1 MTILITGVTGAL
13 GSELK
18 KIYPDS
24 ISPTH
29 KDFDICNLTSIKD
42 FFNNQKIDTVIHTA
56 ALTTVR
62 GCEENKSQ
70 AMQINVQGTRNL
82 VNELKSSNP
91 TGKFVYVSTACV
103 FDGHSGMY
111 TENSIP
117 YPENFYSL
125 TKLLGEY
132 VVNQFEN
139 SLIIRTNFIARKEWP
154 YPKAFT
160 DRFGTYLFANQVA
173 LGIKDVIK
181 ENLQGIIHIVGDKKI
196 SMFELAKLT
205 TPDIQPMTIDDY
217 SGPSLTIDMSL
228 NTERWKKYNI
238 LQNEI

>member
-1 MTILITGVTGAL
+1 MTILITGITGAL

-29 KDFDICNLTSIKD
+29 KDFDICELSSVKD
-42 FFNNQKIDTVIHTA
+42 IFNNQKIDVVIHTA

-62 GCEENKSQ
+62 GCEENKTQ
-70 AMQINVQGTRNL
+70 AMRINVQGTKNL
-82 VNELKSSNP
+82 VEEFKNSNP
-91 TGKFVYVSTACV
+91 LGKFVYISTACV

-132 VVNQFEN
+132 IVNQFEN
-139 SLIIRTNFIARKEWP
+139 SLIIRTNFVGRKTWP

-173 LGIKDVIK
+173 SGIKDVLD
-181 ENLQGIIHIVGDKKI
+181 ENLQGIIHIVGNKKI

-205 TPDIQPMTIDDY
+205 TPDIQAMTMNDY
-217 SGPSLTIDMSL
+217 SGPPLTIDMSL
-228 NTERWKKYNI
+228 YTERWKKYNI
-238 LQNEI
+238 KDINK